1 MVAWAALIF
10 VASAQSDLVFVPDAT
25 LDLVVRKLGHAA
37 VFGIL
42 ALLLWRALATTT
54 RLRRPWAWALAL
66 AILYAISDE
75 LHQGGVSGRYPSPV
89 DVAIDAAGALIAVAI
104 VGERAQAASQA
115 AQVGA
120 RRPADPGIEVAG
132 GVRQPPMRRSMWM
145 NVVNGVRVAWSRVTR
160 MSSRGLRAWT
170 TRPRPM

>member
-1 MVAWAALIF
+1 MATPSEPQSPNYGRSALAWAPVGAWAALIF
-10 VASAQSDLVFVPDAT
+10 LASAQSDLVFVPDAS

-42 ALLLWRALATTT
+42 ALLLWRAIATTT

-89 DVAIDAAGALIAVAI
+89 DVAIDAAGALVAVAA
-104 VGERAQAASQA
+104 VGSVLLRRPR
-115 AQVGA
+115 A
-120 RRPADPGIEVAG
+120 RR
-132 GVRQPPMRRSMWM
+132 
-145 NVVNGVRVAWSRVTR
+145 
-160 MSSRGLRAWT
+160 
-170 TRPRPM
+170 